1 MDSPPS
7 LKINPYWLCETSLVL
22 AVIATTSRHGCP
34 FGFLIGHAS
43 FACPGE
49 AYIAHWNSNPKP
61 FTWTATADEILA
73 KVDLVQVNI
82 KKLVENNSK

>member
-1 MDSPPS
+1 M
-7 LKINPYWLCETSLVL
+7 
-22 AVIATTSRHGCP
+22 RGCP
-34 FGFLIGHAS
+34 LRFLIGHAS
-43 FACPGE
+43 FACPGG

-73 KVDLVQVNI
+73 KVGLVQGNI